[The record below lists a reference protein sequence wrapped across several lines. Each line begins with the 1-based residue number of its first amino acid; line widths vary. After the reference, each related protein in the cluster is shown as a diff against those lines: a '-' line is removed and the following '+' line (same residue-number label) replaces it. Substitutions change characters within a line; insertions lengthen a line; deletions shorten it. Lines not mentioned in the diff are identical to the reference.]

1 VLHGCVILLIETVDM
16 HELDLLWNSGFIHGC
31 VILLIETVDMHELDL
46 LWNSGFIQILIDV
59 GLTSAKPLQF
69 FVSLQGGPKK

>member
-1 VLHGCVILLIETVDM
+1 MLHGCVIWLIETVDM
-16 HELDLLWNSGFIHGC
+16 HELDLLWNSGFIH
-31 VILLIETVDMHELDL
+31 
-46 LWNSGFIQILIDV
+46 ILIDV